1 VLTPYHPVPVPTTSP
16 INTKYRKLAKIRV
29 LNMNDSELELANPL
43 PIAVGTE
50 GNDGT
55 SAKEGNTAPRER
67 WFGGIR
73 LDLAVRL
80 PLYMSDWTV
89 ASSEEAKKIAAATLF
104 AYFTSVLPAVIFGD
118 ELQMSTDGVYGLTE
132 VLLSTGG
139 MGILYS
145 VFAGQGLVI
154 VGVTG
159 PVVFFQVTVRGYFRC
174 SRPYSV
180 SAAFLC
186 TFFLSLAPF

>member
-1 VLTPYHPVPVPTTSP
+1 VPTPYHPVPVATTSP
-16 INTKYRKLAKIRV
+16 INAKNRVLAKIRV

-67 WFGGIR
+67 WFGGIG

-80 PLYMSDWTV
+80 PLYRSDWTV
-89 ASSEEAKKIAAATLF
+89 ANSEEAKKIAAATLF

-139 MGILYS
+139 MGIMYS
-145 VFAGQGLVI
+145 IFAGQGLVI

-159 PVVFFQVTVRGYFRC
+159 PVVFFQVTVRGSLYLGVPPFAV
-174 SRPYSV
+174 P
-180 SAAFLC
+180 AAFSC
-186 TFFLSLAPF
+186 TFFFSR

>member
-1 VLTPYHPVPVPTTSP
+1 
-16 INTKYRKLAKIRV
+16 
-29 LNMNDSELELANPL
+29 MNDSELELANPL

-67 WFGGIR
+67 WFGGIG

-80 PLYMSDWTV
+80 PLYRSDWTV
-89 ASSEEAKKIAAATLF
+89 ANSEEAKKIAAATLF

-186 TFFLSLAPF
+186 TFFLSLAPL

>member
-1 VLTPYHPVPVPTTSP
+1 VATTSP
-16 INTKYRKLAKIRV
+16 INAKNRVLAKIRV

-67 WFGGIR
+67 WFGGIG

-80 PLYMSDWTV
+80 PLYRSDWTV
-89 ASSEEAKKIAAATLF
+89 ANSEEAKKIAAATLF

-145 VFAGQGLVI
+145 IFAGQGLVI

-159 PVVFFQVTVRGYFRC
+159 PVVFFQVTVRG
-174 SRPYSV
+174 
-180 SAAFLC
+180 
-186 TFFLSLAPF
+186 SL